1 MTTATTIAW
10 ACIDAERDQWALGLV
25 AGEDV
30 TGILATVEPRA
41 GSWAWIV
48 GSGPGSYVSGSS
60 PSRKLA
66 MAAAVLELRVRR
78 AAGLAVGR

>member
-41 GSWAWIV
+41 GSWA
-48 GSGPGSYVSGSS
+48 SSVSW
-60 PSRKLA
+60 
-66 MAAAVLELRVRR
+66 RV
-78 AAGLAVGR
+78 AGC